1 MEMEMEMKCMEDIDI
16 ATDLTPTL
24 SPLSFSLHNSHLHT
38 HCSACFSPLP
48 NPNPHSLFYCSPLCS
63 AAHSALRLSSAD
75 SSLLRTA
82 LRLLLHHRPSSTG
95 RIAGLLSNRHL
106 LTCPNLSPS
115 HDDVSVSDS
124 VRAMAAAIA
133 KQRGGREQD
142 DAVLEDATVALC
154 AVLTNAVEVHDSQG
168 CALGI
173 AVFEPAF
180 SWINHSCSPNA
191 CYRFTFKSLS
201 SDEAKLRIAPF
212 NSQQSMI
219 DSEVCGGSSEFG
231 KEWELGYGPRLIVRS
246 IKRINK
252 GDEVTVAYTDLLQ
265 PKAMRQSEL
274 WSKYRFNCCC
284 QRCSALPF
292 TYVDHALQE
301 ISVYS
306 RDSSGSCSNYELF
319 RDMVDSRLAECID
332 NVISE
337 YLSVGDPDSCCEK
350 LEKILMLGLDEQ
362 LEIGEGKQH
371 SKFILHPLHHLSLIA
386 YTTLASAYKVRG
398 SDLLCVGSEINL
410 DQFEAFDMSRI
421 SAAYSLLLAGATHHL
436 FKFES
441 SLIASIA
448 NFWTG
453 AGESLLSLT
462 RNSGWNK
469 FVELGLVVSKLPSIR
484 MLKCSKCS
492 LMVRFRA
499 CISNGQIKS
508 ADFETVSNE
517 FLHCVSHITQKVW
530 SVLVYGCNFMRS
542 CKDPI
547 NFSWLWSTKNSITVD
562 IGPHGNKTN
571 TGVCF
576 WCL

>member
-1 MEMEMEMKCMEDIDI
+1 
-16 ATDLTPTL
+16 
-24 SPLSFSLHNSHLHT
+24 
-38 HCSACFSPLP
+38 
-48 NPNPHSLFYCSPLCS
+48 
-63 AAHSALRLSSAD
+63 
-75 SSLLRTA
+75 
-82 LRLLLHHRPSSTG
+82 
-95 RIAGLLSNRHL
+95 
-106 LTCPNLSPS
+106 
-115 HDDVSVSDS
+115 
-124 VRAMAAAIA
+124 MA
-133 KQRGGREQD
+133 
-142 DAVLEDATVALC
+142 
-154 AVLTNAVEVHDSQG
+154 
-168 CALGI
+168 
-173 AVFEPAF
+173 
-180 SWINHSCSPNA
+180 
-191 CYRFTFKSLS
+191 
-201 SDEAKLRIAPF
+201 
-212 NSQQSMI
+212 
-219 DSEVCGGSSEFG
+219 
-231 KEWELGYGPRLIVRS
+231 
-246 IKRINK
+246 
-252 GDEVTVAYTDLLQ
+252 
-265 PKAMRQSEL
+265 
-274 WSKYRFNCCC
+274 
-284 QRCSALPF
+284 
-292 TYVDHALQE
+292 
-301 ISVYS
+301 
-306 RDSSGSCSNYELF
+306 
-319 RDMVDSRLAECID
+319 DSRLAECID
-332 NVISE
+332 YVISE

-571 TGVCF
+571 TGNTRESENNIHICEGKAYNDHVVNDVF
-576 WCL
+576 LLSVHCLTYGGLLASICYGPHSHLSCHVQNILGELYCHDEI